1 MNCLKSY
8 KIVVHFLFCFQF
20 FNQNLILIFAQ
31 IKKGL
36 IRKSS
41 DWYGLM
47 EKKSLSK
54 TRLKDC
60 KKLCGW

>member
-1 MNCLKSY
+1 MNCFKSSMT
-8 KIVVHFLFCFQF
+8 VVHFLFFLF
-20 FNQNLILIFAQ
+20 FNQNFKLIFAQ

-47 EKKSLSK
+47 EKKVLVK
-54 TRLKDC
+54 QDF
-60 KKLCGW
+60 